1 MGNKSKER
9 EINSGELLCASVYK
23 EDGYMLLRNKTILQ
37 VLTSKET
44 NTSRDRDILNSDLIC
59 VERARKTTQ
68 YNFLP

>member
-23 EDGYMLLRNKTILQ
+23 EGEYMLLRNKTILQ

-44 NTSRDRDILNSDLIC
+44 NTSGDRDIL
-59 VERARKTTQ
+59 TQ
-68 YNFLP
+68 I